1 MWIDNA
7 RVLAVFAVVVCHIA
21 PGLAAASGQSVSRDW
36 WIGNSYQSLIRW
48 CVPVFVMIS
57 GMLLLDP
64 GKAESV
70 LVFYRKRAS
79 RILIPLL
86 FWTGFFLLWI
96 SKGAILR
103 GDPISL
109 SDLAQRVITGRPF
122 YHMWF
127 LYMILGLYL
136 LAPFLRIVI
145 RQSSQSELA
154 FLVGVLF
161 AACMASFAFD
171 GQRFSHDRLFVDRVP
186 LYLPYFLA
194 GCLIRTSR
202 WQPNKLV
209 VLAVFSASVIFTGAG
224 SYLLAKAGRWDWAS
238 YLHGNL
244 SVTVVPMS
252 ISMMFL
258 LKELPLPLVKA
269 NVSKS
274 LGSCTLGIYLV
285 HPLCIDVLG
294 LLGISATLYNPIV
307 FVPILTIVVFSL
319 SLAIVQGIC
328 LLPYVRRIV

>member
-1 MWIDNA
+1 VWIDNA

-21 PGLAAASGQSVSRDW
+21 PGLAVASGQSLRSDG
-36 WIGNSYQSLIRW
+36 WIGNIYESLVRW

-64 GKAESV
+64 GKTEPV

-86 FWTGFFLLWI
+86 FWTAFFLVWI
-96 SKGAILR
+96 SKGAILK
-103 GDPISL
+103 GDHISL
-109 SDLAQRVITGRPF
+109 SDLAQRVVTGRPF

-127 LYMILGLYL
+127 LYMVLGLYL
-136 LAPFLRIVI
+136 FAPFLRMVI
-145 RQSSQSELA
+145 RQSSQGALV
-154 FLVGVLF
+154 FLVAVLF
-161 AACMASFAFD
+161 AVCIVSFAFD
-171 GQRFSHDRLFVDRVP
+171 GQRYSHDRFFMDRFP

-194 GCLIRTSR
+194 GYLIRTSR
-202 WQPNKLV
+202 WQPDKLA

-224 SYLLAKAGRWDWAS
+224 SYLLAKAGWWDWAS

-258 LKELPLPLVKA
+258 LKELPLPLVKPS
-269 NVSKS
+269 VSKR
-274 LGSCTLGIYLV
+274 LGSSTLGIYLV

-294 LLGISATLYNPIV
+294 LLGVSATLYNPIL
-307 FVPILTIVVFSL
+307 FVPILTIVVFSV
-319 SLAIVQGIC
+319 SLVIVQGIC